1 MPAER
6 ELKSSGDKVVRKRAL
21 IVKFGQIGD
30 VIMAVPAAAALYAR
44 GYEIEWICGKAVRS
58 LLECYSWV
66 RVIPVDDAAI
76 LRGRLLERAKAIVAL
91 WASTASTRYDI
102 SATLYYD
109 RRFHLLTLP
118 IRARRRV
125 VLSRQSRA
133 HALLAGRRH
142 PDEYM
147 RILLQYEDSCRDE
160 SSALVRPDQLPGFCW
175 PDAKRSKRIA
185 IVPGGTKNVVG
196 EQVLRRWPIENYERL
211 AGRLLERGWEVVLI
225 GGSDDAWIRPHLQHL
240 PVTDLIGRYSLPEVL
255 CALDD
260 CDAVVSHDTGPLH
273 LAGLSKAA
281 LIGLFGPT
289 DPAVFQP
296 RRPFSTAI
304 LGGHGFA
311 CRPCYDG
318 RNFAPCR
325 FNGCMHQVS
334 PELVLRE
341 LDRLLNDRDHGK
353 TGEWRIVVPEGNE
366 VPLHTISIA
375 DSSRTISSREE

>member
-1 MPAER
+1 M
-6 ELKSSGDKVVRKRAL
+6 VRKRAL

-30 VIMAVPAAAALYAR
+30 VIMVIPAAAALHAR
-44 GYEIEWICGKAVRS
+44 GYEIEWLAGRAVRG
-58 LLECYSWV
+58 LLECYSWI

-76 LRGRLLERAKAIVAL
+76 LRGRPWERIKAIMSLWAKAAF
-91 WASTASTRYDI
+91 TRYDL

-109 RRFHLLTLP
+109 RRFHLLTFP
-118 IRARRRV
+118 VRARRRV
-125 VLSRQSRA
+125 VLSRRSRTST
-133 HALLAGRRH
+133 LLAGRRH

-147 RILLQYEDSCRDE
+147 RILLQSEDTCREE
-160 SSALVRPDQLPGFCW
+160 SSALVRPDRLPGFRW
-175 PDAKRSKRIA
+175 PAARRSRRIVL
-185 IVPGGTKNVVG
+185 VPGGTKNVLG

-211 AGRLLERGWEVVLI
+211 AATLLDRGWEIVLI
-225 GGSDDAWIRPHLQHL
+225 GGEDDAWVRPHFQHL
-240 PVTDLIGRYSLPEVL
+240 PLTDLIGSLTLPEVL
-255 CALDD
+255 CAFDD

-273 LAGLSKAA
+273 LAGLSKAP

-289 DPAVFQP
+289 DPATFQP

-304 LGGHGFA
+304 WGGHGFA

-341 LDRLLNDRDHGK
+341 LDRLLSERDHGDVSP
-353 TGEWRIVVPEGNE
+353 WRIVVPEGG
-366 VPLHTISIA
+366 VSPVRSISA
-375 DSSRTISSREE
+375 ASK